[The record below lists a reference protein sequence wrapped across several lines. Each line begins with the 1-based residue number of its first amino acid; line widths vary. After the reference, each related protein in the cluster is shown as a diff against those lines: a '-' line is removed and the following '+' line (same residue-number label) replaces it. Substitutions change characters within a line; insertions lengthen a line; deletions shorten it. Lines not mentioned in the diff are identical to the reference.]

1 MPRVF
6 ENSSES
12 LQNPTKAIIFSN
24 ERFDGFPEI
33 QLDNNLHVGKLEI
46 ILPNFNVDVQVFREK
61 TANEIKEIVKS
72 LHRADLSNYS
82 SLMLIIVSN
91 GVNKGR
97 VYAKDTLYDLEDDIF
112 TPIIDN
118 RTLANK
124 PKIFIID
131 ANRGSKDFNNI
142 THDAARFSRRPNQ
155 IIKLFSTY
163 DGYKSYRTPQGHS
176 LLLDRLCVNL
186 ENSGNSCNLKELFTN
201 VQKEVIDISGENA
214 YPIINSSLTLNY
226 YLGQQ

>member
-72 LHRADLSNYS
+72 R
-82 SLMLIIVSN
+82 
-91 GVNKGR
+91 
-97 VYAKDTLYDLEDDIF
+97 
-112 TPIIDN
+112 
-118 RTLANK
+118 
-124 PKIFIID
+124 
-131 ANRGSKDFNNI
+131 
-142 THDAARFSRRPNQ
+142 
-155 IIKLFSTY
+155 KL
-163 DGYKSYRTPQGHS
+163 
-176 LLLDRLCVNL
+176 
-186 ENSGNSCNLKELFTN
+186 
-201 VQKEVIDISGENA
+201 
-214 YPIINSSLTLNY
+214 
-226 YLGQQ
+226 

>member
-1 MPRVF
+1 
-6 ENSSES
+6 
-12 LQNPTKAIIFSN
+12 
-24 ERFDGFPEI
+24 
-33 QLDNNLHVGKLEI
+33 
-46 ILPNFNVDVQVFREK
+46 
-61 TANEIKEIVKS
+61 
-72 LHRADLSNYS
+72 
-82 SLMLIIVSN
+82 MLIIVSN

-163 DGYKSYRTPQGHS
+163 DG
-176 LLLDRLCVNL
+176 
-186 ENSGNSCNLKELFTN
+186 EF
-201 VQKEVIDISGENA
+201 
-214 YPIINSSLTLNY
+214 LNT
-226 YLGQQ
+226 